1 MTISVNI
8 YKLHAQIKNVKADM
22 SVLDINS
29 LDWHRNFG
37 NLLFAKVYQ
46 TVAYIA
52 VDEDENGNAVWEKW
66 QVTHSTLNFGILPE
80 SL

>member
-37 NLLFAKVYQ
+37 KL
-46 TVAYIA
+46 
-52 VDEDENGNAVWEKW
+52 
-66 QVTHSTLNFGILPE
+66 S
-80 SL
+80 SLMSIREYYSDQIPKCLRELADI